1 MIGLVRVGRE
11 EVVLWTGGAEGSD
24 GRFVGWLDVDLTTR
38 ARSCA
43 AAGAVEMPAVTAAHT
58 ESKNNFLKFIYGF
71 FLSVFAYFRKIV
83 RNEDGKK
90 KNLPIKRKPLM
101 RAFSQDLLF
110 SFTAI
115 R

>member
-71 FLSVFAYFRKIV
+71 SSQFLLIFERS
-83 RNEDGKK
+83 
-90 KNLPIKRKPLM
+90 
-101 RAFSQDLLF
+101 
-110 SFTAI
+110 
-115 R
+115 